1 MVAVAKVL
9 FSKFICESLP
19 TAVGAVEFAQ
29 VEDVAY
35 LSRDFH
41 FLKFLLAKRA
51 DSVTGQPKIQARFAN
66 QSFAVC
72 TRSKIFENILADSA
86 DELLDDFF
94 IFRYGIL
101 G

>member
-19 TAVGAVEFAQ
+19 TAVGTIEFTQ
-29 VEDVAY
+29 VEDVAH
-35 LSRDFH
+35 LSRDLHLFK
-41 FLKFLLAKRA
+41 LLLAKRA
-51 DSVTGQPKIQARFAN
+51 DSIAGQPKIQARFAN

-72 TRSKIFENILADSA
+72 TRSKIFENILADST

-94 IFRYGIL
+94 VFWYGIL

>member
-19 TAVGAVEFAQ
+19 TAVGTIEFTQ
-29 VEDVAY
+29 VEDVTH
-35 LSRDFH
+35 LPGDFH
-41 FLKFLLAKRA
+41 LFKLLLAKRA
-51 DSVTGQPKIQARFAN
+51 DSVAGQPKIQARFAN

-94 IFRYGIL
+94 VFWYGIL